1 MNLTEIKIVFV
12 NGKIRLLRKVE
23 NPSVPFLNLLSLTI
37 TWNTKQFPRRR
48 CDRRISK
55 LSEQRN
61 LDIVG
66 TLQLL
71 QKKYSFVHRVDSFF
85 RIAIEISVTQAQAFF
100 DKYGIR
106 LVNMTREEFKERVS
120 KLIQTLENV
129 ERSLQFTNIPSKK
142 KQTLTS
148 QKTKKIMAKKEIKK
162 QTIEEILAEHT
173 PTSDAVKSAVQRY
186 NEEKKKQQ
194 EQIIINTLG
203 AIDCIIWD
211 LVDNLRK
218 IRAEEKRAQ
227 QCIVDVAAAKDAY
240 LADPDLEVL
249 AQGLR
254 KAGISL
260 SHYIE

>member
-1 MNLTEIKIVFV
+1 
-12 NGKIRLLRKVE
+12 
-23 NPSVPFLNLLSLTI
+23 
-37 TWNTKQFPRRR
+37 
-48 CDRRISK
+48 
-55 LSEQRN
+55 
-61 LDIVG
+61 
-66 TLQLL
+66 
-71 QKKYSFVHRVDSFF
+71 
-85 RIAIEISVTQAQAFF
+85 
-100 DKYGIR
+100 
-106 LVNMTREEFKERVS
+106 
-120 KLIQTLENV
+120 
-129 ERSLQFTNIPSKK
+129 
-142 KQTLTS
+142 
-148 QKTKKIMAKKEIKK
+148 MAKKEIKK

-227 QCIVDVAAAKDAY
+227 QCLVDKDAY

-254 KAGISL
+254 KAGINL
-260 SHYIE
+260 SRYIE

>member
-1 MNLTEIKIVFV
+1 
-12 NGKIRLLRKVE
+12 
-23 NPSVPFLNLLSLTI
+23 
-37 TWNTKQFPRRR
+37 
-48 CDRRISK
+48 
-55 LSEQRN
+55 
-61 LDIVG
+61 
-66 TLQLL
+66 
-71 QKKYSFVHRVDSFF
+71 
-85 RIAIEISVTQAQAFF
+85 
-100 DKYGIR
+100 
-106 LVNMTREEFKERVS
+106 MTREELKERVS

-129 ERSLQFTNIPSKK
+129 ERSLQFTNIPSPTTSKK
-142 KQTLTS
+142 KQTSTS
-148 QKTKKIMAKKEIKK
+148 QKTKKIMVKKEIKK

-194 EQIIINTLG
+194 EQIIINTLSV
-203 AIDCIIWD
+203 IDCIIWD

-254 KAGISL
+254 KAGINL
-260 SHYIE
+260 SRYIE

>member
-1 MNLTEIKIVFV
+1 
-12 NGKIRLLRKVE
+12 
-23 NPSVPFLNLLSLTI
+23 
-37 TWNTKQFPRRR
+37 
-48 CDRRISK
+48 
-55 LSEQRN
+55 
-61 LDIVG
+61 
-66 TLQLL
+66 
-71 QKKYSFVHRVDSFF
+71 
-85 RIAIEISVTQAQAFF
+85 
-100 DKYGIR
+100 
-106 LVNMTREEFKERVS
+106 MTREELKERVS

-129 ERSLQFTNIPSKK
+129 ERSLQFTNIPVSPTISKK

-227 QCIVDVAAAKDAY
+227 QCLVDVAAAKDAY

-254 KAGISL
+254 KAGINL
-260 SHYIE
+260 SRYIE